1 MYVCSAIKSAPSRES
16 AQDAPCQSRDWGGGG
31 GLFLA
36 GCCSSSCLAAEKRD
50 VLRQFSAGRY
60 AIFNIIDW
68 PFHYRSL
75 AYLIRAMP
83 VKRVRGHEL
92 IVVPFT

>member
-16 AQDAPCQSRDWGGGG
+16 ARDAPCRSRDWGA
-31 GLFLA
+31 LFLA
-36 GCCSSSCLAAEKRD
+36 GCRSSSCLAAEKQD

-60 AIFNIIDW
+60 AFFNIIDR

-75 AYLIRAMP
+75 VYLIRAMP